1 MATTVNFN
9 DIYQSLVDGDMSCQ
23 EASEIMKSSEVR
35 KLVNAYI
42 HKKQVNSLIPYFAD
56 DLQNIQGL
64 INVTQFIYNDSGLDT
79 GLTDSEYDTLYAI
92 MLDNGGSDI
101 ISVPIAPDAVNIAHH
116 KYPSLRG
123 TLTKTHYLSLDEERT
138 NPSRRYLDEWIQ
150 TMENKIYQTSGK
162 KVSLNDEDIYVF
174 PKFDGVSGIFEMNAD
189 GTIDRVLTRGF
200 TERNEAQDITRHFQG
215 FPIREYH
222 EFNGAYGLKTEVMMY
237 ESDLVAFNERY
248 HTDYKNT
255 RSIVSGILNSDE
267 FDPEK
272 SRYLHAIPLRVGN
285 EAGDQQLAKEA
296 FKNFPFLR
304 CKLKDREAIR
314 KFALGHRYVH
324 GELRCDG
331 AVIYI
336 INPELQKILGRE
348 NDKNNFEVAYKFTEE
363 SEMSVLKD
371 VTFNM
376 GLFGR
381 LAPVAQVKP
390 VKLKGNTI
398 ENISLG
404 SIGRFKALHL
414 HKGDKVKVLYD
425 IIPYMAFDSDCEH
438 NYDGKEFEVPTT
450 CPECGSD
457 LVFSESGDIASCVN
471 PECPCRKI
479 GKILNYLSKMKID
492 GISYGVIT
500 KLYHEGIVKDIH
512 DLYKLEKHKKEI
524 INIDGFGK
532 KMLESWIDAI
542 DAKKEVPDYVLL
554 GAIGIEGVSHKT
566 FEKIMPYMDLEQ
578 LYYTAENK
586 LYHTLVGI
594 PTIREKTAIKII
606 EGIQNNEKL
615 LRKLEKELTIIPTK
629 GKLEDPKFT
638 VCFTMIRDPDLEK
651 WITDHNGKVV
661 DTVTRG
667 TTFLVVPSPDTQSSK
682 VEKARKYGV
691 RIVPIEKAKMV
702 MEAELSLV

>member
-1 MATTVNFN
+1 METINFN
-9 DIYQSLVDGDMSCQ
+9 DVYQKLVDGEMTCQ

-35 KLVNAYI
+35 KTVNAYL
-42 HKKQVNSLIPYFAD
+42 HKKQVNSLVPYFPE

-79 GLTDSEYDTLYAI
+79 GLSDSEYDTLYAI

-101 ISVPIAPDAVNIAHH
+101 ISVPIAPDATNIAHH

-123 TLTKTHYLSLDEERT
+123 TLTKTHYLSLDEEKT
-138 NPSRRYLDEWIQ
+138 NPSRKYLDEWIQ

-162 KVSLNDEDIYVF
+162 RVNLNDEDIYVF
-174 PKFDGVSGIFEMNAD
+174 PKFDGVSGIFEMNDD
-189 GTIDRVLTRGF
+189 GTINRVLTRGF
-200 TERNEAQDITRHFQG
+200 TERNEAQDITRHFKG
-215 FPIREYH
+215 FPKREFH
-222 EFNGAYGLKTEVMMY
+222 EFNGPYGLKTEVMMY
-237 ESDLVAFNERY
+237 ESDLAAYNEKY

-267 FDPEK
+267 YDPEK

-285 EAGDQQLAKEA
+285 EAGDQLVAKEA

-304 CKLKDREAIR
+304 CKLKDRTAIHN
-314 KFALGHRYVH
+314 FALGHRYINN
-324 GELRCDG
+324 ELRCDG

-363 SEMSVLKD
+363 SEMSILKD

-404 SIGRFKALHL
+404 SIGRFKELHL

-438 NYDGKEFEVPTT
+438 NYDGKVFEIPTE
-450 CPECGSD
+450 CPECGSE

-492 GISYGVIT
+492 GLSYGVIT
-500 KLYHEGIVKDIH
+500 KLYHEGIVEDIS
-512 DLYKLEKHKKEI
+512 DLYKLKKHKKEI
-524 INIDGFGK
+524 IEIDGFGK
-532 KMLESWIDAI
+532 KMLESLIDAI
-542 DAKKEVPDYVLL
+542 DAKREIPDYMLL
-554 GAIGIEGVSHKT
+554 GSIGIEGVSNKT
-566 FEKIMPYMDLEQ
+566 FERIMPYMDIDD
-578 LYYTAENK
+578 LYEAAENK
-586 LYHTLVGI
+586 SYHSLIGI
-594 PTIREKTAIKII
+594 PTIREKTATKII
-606 EGIQNNEKL
+606 DGVRNNMKL
-615 LRKLEKELTIIPTK
+615 LKKLEKELTIIPTK
-629 GKLEDPKFT
+629 GNLEEPKFH
-638 VCFTMIRDPDLEK
+638 VCFTMIRDPELED
-651 WITDHNGKVV
+651 WIVKQGGKIDDSITHN
-661 DTVTRG
+661 
-667 TTFLVVPSPDTQSSK
+667 TTFLVVPSPDTQSTK
-682 VEKARKYGV
+682 VDKARKYGV
-691 RIVPIEKAKMV
+691 RVVPIEKAKLV
-702 MEAELSLV
+702 IEAEQALI

>member
-1 MATTVNFN
+1 MSTTVNFN
-9 DIYQSLVDGDMSCQ
+9 DMYQSLVDGKMTCQ
-23 EASEIMKSSEVR
+23 EASEIMKGSEVR
-35 KLVNAYI
+35 KTVNAYL
-42 HKKQVNSLIPYFAD
+42 HKKQMNSLIPYFAD

-79 GLTDSEYDTLYAI
+79 GLSDSEYDTLYAI

-123 TLTKTHYLSLDEERT
+123 TLTKTHYLSLDEEKT
-138 NPSRRYLDEWIQ
+138 NPSRKYLDEWIQ
-150 TMENKIYQTSGK
+150 TMENKIYQTSGRR
-162 KVSLNDEDIYVF
+162 VSLNEEDIYVF
-174 PKFDGVSGIFEMNAD
+174 PKFDGVSGIFEMNED
-189 GTIDRVLTRGF
+189 GTINRVLTRGF
-200 TERNEAQDITRHFQG
+200 TERNEAQDITRHFKR
-215 FPIREYH
+215 FPKRDFH
-222 EFNGAYGLKTEVMMY
+222 EFNGPYGLKTEVMMY
-237 ESDLVAFNERY
+237 ESDLANFNAKY

-267 FDPEK
+267 FDPDK
-272 SRYLHAIPLRVGN
+272 ARYLHAIPLRVGN
-285 EAGDQQLAKEA
+285 EAGDQQIAKEA
-296 FKNFPFLR
+296 FKSFPFLR

-314 KFALGHRYVH
+314 KFALAHRYINN
-324 GELRCDG
+324 ELRCDG

-363 SEMSVLKD
+363 SEMSTLKD

-404 SIGRFKALHL
+404 SIGRFKALNL
-414 HKGDKVKVLYD
+414 RKGDKVKVLYD
-425 IIPYMAFDSDCEH
+425 IIPYLAFDSDCEH
-438 NYDGKEFEVPTT
+438 NPDGKRFEIPTE
-450 CPECGSD
+450 CPECGSE

-471 PECPCRKI
+471 PDCPCRKI

-492 GISYGVIT
+492 GLSYGVIT
-500 KLYHEGIVKDIH
+500 KLYHEGIVKDIA
-512 DLYKLEKHKKEI
+512 DLYKLGKHKKEI
-524 INIDGFGK
+524 VNIDGFGK

-542 DAKKEVPDYVLL
+542 NAKKEVPDYILL

-566 FEKIMPYMDLEQ
+566 FERIMPYMDLEQ
-578 LYYTAENK
+578 LYYSAENK

-606 EGIQNNEKL
+606 EGIAANEKL

-629 GKLEDPKFT
+629 GNLEEPKFSA
-638 VCFTMIRDPDLEK
+638 CFTMIRDPDLED
-651 WITDHNGKVV
+651 WIREHDGKI
-661 DTVTRG
+661 DDSVTKK
-667 TTFLVVPSPDTQSSK
+667 TTFLIVPSPDTQSSK
-682 VEKARKYGV
+682 VDKARKYGV
-691 RIVPIEKAKMV
+691 RVVPIEKAKLV
-702 MEAELSLV
+702 IEAELSLI